1 MMDQLEKDKGFEPR
15 AWQKHGA
22 GEALP
27 PALEKLQGHHSQLEN
42 LRQQLLHVSGLLSSF
57 MNQTLNRTINDWTS
71 SDQKAAMSLLFTLE
85 ELKSELMSG
94 LTQYK
99 SMDHIGPLPEA
110 EKAVW
115 RQEKMASQGM
125 RHSKSGMVKA
135 AFKSES
141 SQGGSTSLYRMEKSY
156 LHFLP
161 AESSLKALIYQN
173 SQRKSLLVINPIGQM
188 TPLRR
193 SKQKKSSAFEA

>member
-94 LTQYK
+94 LTQ
-99 SMDHIGPLPEA
+99 
-110 EKAVW
+110 
-115 RQEKMASQGM
+115 
-125 RHSKSGMVKA
+125 
-135 AFKSES
+135 
-141 SQGGSTSLYRMEKSY
+141 MEKSY

-173 SQRKSLLVINPIGQM
+173 RYLQLLIQGFQDFEQETLSMVAHLGVYPSNKTHKWALTSCPFHQFGMEVGVVISI
-188 TPLRR
+188 LCFILFIYLFLSR
-193 SKQKKSSAFEA
+193 

>member
-1 MMDQLEKDKGFEPR
+1 
-15 AWQKHGA
+15 
-22 GEALP
+22 
-27 PALEKLQGHHSQLEN
+27 
-42 LRQQLLHVSGLLSSF
+42 

-71 SDQKAAMSLLFTLE
+71 SDEKAAMSLLFTLE

-99 SMDHIGPLPEA
+99 SMDHIGPLPKA

-135 AFKSES
+135 AFKSET
-141 SQGGSTSLYRMEKSY
+141 SQGGSTSPYRMEKSY

-173 SQRKSLLVINPIGQM
+173 RYLQLLIQGFHVVAHLGVFPSNKTHKWALTSCPFHQFRMEVGVVISI
-188 TPLRR
+188 LCFILFIYLFLSR
-193 SKQKKSSAFEA
+193 

>member
-141 SQGGSTSLYRMEKSY
+141 SQGGSTSLYRVRQDRARYEGGRPQA
-156 LHFLP
+156 LWGP
-161 AESSLKALIYQN
+161 ARLSPAQGLGVWKDDLGIHSCGFCRHH
-173 SQRKSLLVINPIGQM
+173 S
-188 TPLRR
+188 
-193 SKQKKSSAFEA
+193 